1 MQHPKREHSW
11 RGPEFLYK
19 KKTPIWYTNV
29 SVFFFI
35 VFVAL
40 LFLNNV
46 LGMAVLAFAFWF
58 FLAQANERPRVVD
71 YKIDALGIHIE
82 DRLISYETLEAFS
95 VESIGQQSVITFDPI
110 ESLTFPTS
118 VVIKTHELE
127 TVTEILLQHLPQQPR
142 MPFLARITHHLHY

>member
-1 MQHPKREHSW
+1 MQQPKREHSW

-58 FLAQANERPRVVD
+58 FLAQANERPRIVD
-71 YKIDALGIHIE
+71 YKIDALGIHVE
-82 DRLISYETLEAFS
+82 DRLISYQTIEAFS
-95 VESIGQQSVITFDPI
+95 VESIGQHTVIVFDPMG
-110 ESLTFPTS
+110 SLTFPTS
-118 VVIKTHELE
+118 IVIKKHELE
-127 TVTEILLQHLPQQPR
+127 EVREILLRHLPQQPG
-142 MPFLARITHHLHY
+142 MPFIARITHRLHY